1 MLPRYRRARACA
13 LLTLLSALLAVL
25 ALPATAQAAERTVSG
40 GRLDWGIR
48 SSFLTYIT
56 GPIAQGSWSLSGGAS
71 TVGTSQFRFHTATGS
86 YDPDTGTVTAG
97 YSGGVRFVGH
107 QQADGSYELDLTV
120 ANPTLSVSGGSGT
133 LYADVRSKAR
143 GSGEI
148 TDRAQVALAT
158 LDLTGVDLR
167 GGTQLSVS
175 GIPATLTGEGATA
188 FAGYY
193 AAGDPL
199 DPVTFTADTVDA
211 GAPSGDPGADSA
223 PDPADDEPAEDDAK
237 DADEPDDA
245 ESATREITDAAV
257 DWGVRRTFRE
267 YVTGE
272 IAAGQWQ
279 LTEGAEDG
287 GALFRFPAGEGTVDP
302 GAGTAEAAFAG
313 TLHFTGNDL
322 DLALSGVTVTVA
334 DGTGTLA
341 ADITTADGTETAQ
354 PLVTFAAGDG
364 ALTPEDG
371 LILIEEA
378 PATLTD
384 EGAAAFGLYQPGTA
398 MDPVTLALAVT
409 EDAELP
415 ALPDIGSE
423 PADTGT
429 PGPET
434 APTPGEDSAPAAS
447 SSSATTP
454 LIAGGI
460 GVLVALAALTAYL
473 VRRRAS
479 RRTTEN
485 PSGTTEESTRS

>member
-25 ALPATAQAAERTVSG
+25 ALPAMAQAAERTVSG

-71 TVGTSQFRFHTATGS
+71 TVGTSQFRFHTATGG

-120 ANPTLSVSGGSGT
+120 ANPTLSVSGASGT

-143 GSGEI
+143 GSGEV

-193 AAGDPL
+193 TAGDPL
-199 DPVTFTADTVDA
+199 DPVTFTADTVDT
-211 GAPSGDPGADSA
+211 GAPSGDPGPDTA
-223 PDPADDEPAEDDAK
+223 PDPADEPAADDAE

-245 ESATREITDAAV
+245 DTAAREISDAAV

-267 YVTGE
+267 YVTGD

-302 GAGTAEAAFAG
+302 EAGTVEATFAG

-322 DLALSGVTVTVA
+322 DLAFSGVTVSVA
-334 DGTGTLA
+334 DGIGTLY
-341 ADITTADGTETAQ
+341 ADVTTADGTETAQ

-371 LILIEEA
+371 LVLIEEA

-384 EGAAAFGLYQPGTA
+384 EGAAAFGLYQAGTE
-398 MDPVTLALAVT
+398 MDPVTVALAVT

-423 PADTGT
+423 PADIDTA
-429 PGPET
+429 GPEA

-460 GVLVALAALTAYL
+460 GALVVLAALTAYL
-473 VRRRAS
+473 VRRRAT
-479 RRTTEN
+479 RRPAEN